1 VTEDERQ
8 LAVEGA
14 QRMRVGACAV
24 IAGFMLFAGDL
35 WASAVESGSPTV
47 GLLQGLSPAL
57 HGMAAARVDPRTL
70 GLQFLVHDQFPLLA
84 SSVVA
89 AIGAVAMTVP
99 LRYLAAAERARTTT
113 APSPVTGYLATYAP
127 LMIALFVPV
136 FEISLIVGAHN
147 YLSGSA
153 RTASAVSAATGGGLR
168 VALQLIVTVG
178 ELALAAAFLLISMR
192 AMRVGLLTRM
202 LGIVGMI
209 SGVLFVIP
217 LTPLP
222 VVQALWLVFIG
233 AMLVGFGG
241 RQLPE
246 AWTVLEARPWPS
258 APPRERRPRPQRT
271 TRGSRSSPPPTPE
284 PVVQRGPSPSA
295 SKKRKQRRR

>member
-1 VTEDERQ
+1 VTDDQRQ
-8 LAVEGA
+8 LALEGA
-14 QRMRVGACAV
+14 QRMRIGALAV
-24 IAGFMLFAGDL
+24 LAGFLLFAGDL
-35 WASAVESGSPTV
+35 WASAVESSSPTV
-47 GLLQGLSPAL
+47 GLLQGLTPAL
-57 HGMAAARVDPRTL
+57 HGAAAALTDPRTL
-70 GLQFLVHDQFPLLA
+70 GLRFLVHDQLPLLA
-84 SSVVA
+84 ASLVA
-89 AIGAVAMTVP
+89 ALGAVAMTFP
-99 LRYLAAAERARTTT
+99 LRYLAAAERARTTS

-127 LMIALFVPV
+127 LVIAIFVPV
-136 FEISLIVGAHN
+136 FEISLIVGAHH

-168 VALQLIVTVG
+168 VALQLIVTIG

-222 VVQALWLVFIG
+222 VVQALWLVFVG
-233 AMLVGFGG
+233 AMFLGFGG
-241 RQLPE
+241 RALPE

-258 APPRERRPRPQRT
+258 QPRKERAPRPQRT
-271 TRGSRSSPPPTPE
+271 TRGARSAPAPVPE

-295 SKKRKQRRR
+295 SKKRKRRR

>member
-1 VTEDERQ
+1 MTEDERQ

-14 QRMRVGACAV
+14 QRMRVGALAV
-24 IAGFMLFAGDL
+24 LAGFMLFAGDL
-35 WASAVESGSPTV
+35 WASAVESSSPTV
-47 GLLQGLSPAL
+47 GLLQGLNPAL
-57 HGMAAARVDPRTL
+57 HGLAAAHTDPRTL
-70 GLQFLVHDQFPLLA
+70 GLRFLVHDQLPLLA
-84 SSVVA
+84 ASLVA
-89 AIGAVAMTVP
+89 ALGAVAMTFP

-113 APSPVTGYLATYAP
+113 TPSAVTGYLALYAP
-127 LMIALFVPV
+127 LVIAIFVPA
-136 FEISLIVGAHN
+136 FEISLIVGAHS

-233 AMLVGFGG
+233 AMFVGFGG

-246 AWTVLEARPWPS
+246 AWSVLEARPWPS
-258 APPRERRPRPQRT
+258 QPRAERRPRQQRAP
-271 TRGSRSSPPPTPE
+271 RGSRSAPPPAPE

-295 SKKRKQRRR
+295 SKKRKRRR